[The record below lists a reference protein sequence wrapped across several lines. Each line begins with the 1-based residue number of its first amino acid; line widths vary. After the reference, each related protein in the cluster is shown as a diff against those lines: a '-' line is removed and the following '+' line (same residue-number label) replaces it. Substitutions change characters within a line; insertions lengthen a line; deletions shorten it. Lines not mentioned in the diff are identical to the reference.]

1 LITIL
6 QIHISDEDDG
16 YKNGDILV
24 FLPGQEDIEDL
35 HELLLQ
41 RLEKVSNK
49 YEIYP
54 LYSAMP
60 NQEQMKIFQ
69 PSDKRKIILATNIAE
84 TSITIKNIKYVV
96 DTGYCK
102 MRNYISKTGVDT
114 LQVSKISKNSAIQ
127 RAGRAGRESR
137 GKCFRLY
144 TENEFSELTEFTAP
158 EIQRVNLKNLV
169 LQLKSIGIEDPV
181 DFDYIDKPSKD
192 SFNKAYEELM
202 KFGAL
207 DFTFNLTDLGKKMSV
222 LPVEPIYAKIL
233 IVIKFNHRIH

>member
-1 LITIL
+1 LISIL

-16 YKNGDILV
+16 FKNGDILV

-35 HELLLQ
+35 QELLLQ
-41 RLEKVSNK
+41 KMEKLSSK
-49 YEIYP
+49 YEIFP

-60 NQEQMKIFQ
+60 NKEQMKIFK

-102 MRNYISKTGVDT
+102 LRNYMSKTGIDT
-114 LQVSKISKNSAIQ
+114 LQVCKISKNSAIQ

-144 TENEFSELTEFTAP
+144 TESEFTEMPDFTLP

-169 LQLKSIGIEDPV
+169 LQLKSIGIDDPANF
-181 DFDYIDKPSKD
+181 DFIDKPSKE
-192 SFNKAYEELM
+192 SFSKAYEELM

-207 DFTFNLTDLGKKMSV
+207 DFAFNLTDLGKKMSI

-233 IVIKFNHRIH
+233 IVKIL